1 MKVAP
6 LMRRLRSDPDFNEIL
21 VHTGQHYDDQ
31 LSGHFFRDLQLPP
44 PDYNLGVGSGTH
56 AVQTAEVMKRF
67 EEVLMVEKAD
77 AAIVVGDV
85 NSTMASAIV
94 AAKWGL
100 PVVHVE
106 AGLRSFDRSMP
117 EEINRIVTDSVSDLF
132 ARDRGKWPAKSSP
145 RGRVGVSHSSRR
157 KFDD

>member
-1 MKVAP
+1 MKQLRLVFVAGARPNFMKVAP

-44 PDYNLGVGSGTH
+44 PDYNLGVGSGKH

-100 PVVHVE
+100 PV
-106 AGLRSFDRSMP
+106 
-117 EEINRIVTDSVSDLF
+117 
-132 ARDRGKWPAKSSP
+132 
-145 RGRVGVSHSSRR
+145 
-157 KFDD
+157 